1 MVDLLRLAGMVVLVL
16 AVAAAAALV
25 HSEWARDLGVDG
37 LALGAPENG
46 WGPATIDP
54 GEEDLAVQRR
64 ILEKNR
70 VAQELIDGRLTLV
83 EAAAIFRRL
92 NAMPPCS
99 AGSLAHYCAGDS
111 EAERLCR
118 QVILW
123 ARTLAA
129 GQSPYLADVTAARLE
144 EELSRHMARHST
156 VILPDVDTP

>member
-1 MVDLLRLAGMVVLVL
+1 MVDFLRLAGMVVLVL
-16 AVAAAAALV
+16 AVTAAAALV
-25 HSEWARDLGVDG
+25 QSEWARDLGVDG
-37 LALGAPENG
+37 LALGVRDNG
-46 WGPATIDP
+46 WCRRIVEP

-70 VAQELIDGRLTLV
+70 VARELIDGRLTLV

-99 AGSLAHYCAGDS
+99 TALLANYCAGDS
-111 EAERLCR
+111 EAEQLCR

-123 ARTLAA
+123 ARALA
-129 GQSPYLADVTAARLE
+129 GQQSPYLADVTVARLE
-144 EELSRHMARHST
+144 EELWRHKARRGT